1 VILQSPGV
9 FGSCPADVI
18 YEMLTDGPLFVE
30 PRALIRNLPLLL
42 SQWKAQYLMWRNTEP
57 PAFLAVSLKQLAA
70 GWVRL
75 FEDKFTEDDFI
86 KFICGKSSLS
96 ILMQTLWASKEISE
110 TASEQMKNHEVFT
123 GKANRRRSSL
133 STPPRQRVAVTVAD
147 SPTQSAGASAQ
158 SFRESFL
165 HPSPILVPDSPC
177 QMLVFQIKVSSAFFS
192 L

>member
-1 VILQSPGV
+1 MAPGDSSISWCLRIMPCRCYLWDVDGWSSFCGAQSLDSESTLV
-9 FGSCPADVI
+9 TVAMESA
-18 YEMLTDGPLFVE
+18 
-30 PRALIRNLPLLL
+30 RN
-42 SQWKAQYLMWRNTEP
+42 NEP

-96 ILMQTLWASKEISE
+96 ILMQTLWASIEISE

-147 SPTQSAGASAQ
+147 SPTQSAGCISTIVSWVFLASVANTCPGLSMPDACFPNQ
-158 SFRESFL
+158 S
-165 HPSPILVPDSPC
+165 
-177 QMLVFQIKVSSAFFS
+177 
-192 L
+192 